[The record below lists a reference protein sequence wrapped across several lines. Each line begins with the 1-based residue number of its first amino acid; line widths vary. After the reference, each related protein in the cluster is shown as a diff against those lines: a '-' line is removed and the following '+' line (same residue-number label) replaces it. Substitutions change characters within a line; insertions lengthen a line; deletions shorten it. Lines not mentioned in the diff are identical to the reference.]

1 MKITAGGILRTTS
14 FRVAAL
20 YALLY
25 ALLTGAIV
33 TVVFT
38 FAEHEIHTEVRAGL
52 IDESTALTSLL
63 QVRGPDVLEQI
74 VQTRSEHETPEGEA
88 QPGNPDRRYYVLA
101 TAQNK
106 VLVGDIEHWPEGAPA
121 QGWYSFKVKKF
132 GAALGL
138 VTPLANG
145 MKLLVAQSLAGP
157 NALSAA
163 IGRWVVIGA
172 LIALLAG
179 LAGGFF
185 VGARVM
191 RHINRA
197 AGAAERIQAGQ
208 LSERLPGGG
217 PSEQRVLARAFNSML
232 ERIEAAVIGLRD
244 VAARTAHEMQH
255 PLTRADQ
262 ALARAEQTPSRE
274 DAAAEVAAARKEIH
288 ELANR
293 VEALL
298 RLARLEGDSA
308 REFFR
313 ELDLAALA
321 ADVVDLYVPLAEE
334 HSQTLTLSPADPT
347 NLVGD
352 RQLLA
357 QALANL
363 LDNALKYAPAG
374 RIEVRLSAAADHVT
388 LEVRDD
394 GSGPGPMKAARGSG
408 LGLPIARAI
417 AQLHGGS
424 LELAQ
429 ENGGFSARLILR
441 SRSLPGSPT
450 KA

>member
-1 MKITAGGILRTTS
+1 MKIPASGILRTTS

-33 TVVFT
+33 TVVYT
-38 FAEHEIHTEVRAGL
+38 FAEHEIHTEVQAGL
-52 IDESTALTSLL
+52 IDESTALTALL
-63 QVRGPDVLEQI
+63 QVRGPAVLEQI
-74 VQTRSEHETPEGEA
+74 VEIRSEHETPQGEA
-88 QPGNPDRRYYVLA
+88 EPGNPDRRYYILA

-106 VLVGDIEHWPEGAPA
+106 VLVGDIPDWPKDAPA
-121 QGWYSFKVKKF
+121 KGWYSFQVKKF

-138 VTPLANG
+138 VTPLPNG

-163 IGRWVVIGA
+163 IGFWVIIGA
-172 LIALLAG
+172 LLALLAG
-179 LAGGFF
+179 LAGGFL
-185 VGARVM
+185 VGGRVM

-197 AGAAERIQAGQ
+197 ARTAERIQAGQ

-217 PSEQRVLARAFNSML
+217 PSEQRVLAGAFNAML
-232 ERIEAAVIGLRD
+232 ERIETAVIGLRD
-244 VAARTAHEMQH
+244 VASRTAHEMKH

-262 ALARAEQTPSRE
+262 ALARAEQTPNRE
-274 DAAAEVAAARKEIH
+274 DAAAEIASARQEIH

-293 VEALL
+293 IEALL

-308 REFFR
+308 REFFS
-313 ELDLAALA
+313 EMDLVALA

-334 HSQTLTLSPADPT
+334 HGQTLTLSPADPISI
-347 NLVGD
+347 VGD

-374 RIEVRLSAAADHVT
+374 RIEVRLHTVAEQVT

-424 LELAQ
+424 LELVPEAD
-429 ENGGFSARLILR
+429 GFSARLILR
-441 SRSLPGSPT
+441 SRS
-450 KA
+450 

>member
-1 MKITAGGILRTTS
+1 MRPGAGGILHTTS

-20 YALLY
+20 YALIY

-33 TVVFT
+33 TVVYA
-38 FAEHEIHTEVRAGL
+38 FAEHEIHTEVQAGL

-63 QVRGPDVLEQI
+63 QVRGPDVLKQI
-74 VQTRSEHETPEGEA
+74 IETRSRHEAPEGKTE
-88 QPGNPDRRYYVLA
+88 PGNPDRRYYVLA
-101 TAQNK
+101 TARNE
-106 VLVGDIEHWPEGAPA
+106 VLVGDLKRWPEGAPA
-121 QGWYSFKVKKF
+121 KGWYRFRAGKF

-157 NALSAA
+157 DALSAT
-163 IGRWVVIGA
+163 IGRWVIIGA
-172 LIALLAG
+172 LLALLAG
-179 LAGGFF
+179 LAGGFL

-191 RHINRA
+191 RHIDRA
-197 AGAAERIQAGQ
+197 ARAAERIQAGQ

-217 PSEQRVLARAFNSML
+217 PSEQQVLAGAFNAML

-244 VAARTAHEMQH
+244 VASRTAHEMQH

-262 ALARAEQTPSRE
+262 ALARAEQTPNRE
-274 DAAAEVAAARKEIH
+274 DVAAEVANARKEIH

-293 VEALL
+293 IEALL

-313 ELDLAALA
+313 EMDLAALA
-321 ADVVDLYVPLAEE
+321 ADVVDLYLPLAEE
-334 HSQTLTLSPADPT
+334 HGQTLTLSHADPASI
-347 NLVGD
+347 VGD

-374 RIEVRLSAAADHVT
+374 RIEVRLQTAADRVT
-388 LEVRDD
+388 LEVHDD
-394 GSGPGPMKAARGSG
+394 GSGSGPTKAARGSG

-424 LELAQ
+424 LELVPEA
-429 ENGGFSARLILR
+429 GGFSARLILR
-441 SRSLPGSPT
+441 SRSLPGSPA

>member
-1 MKITAGGILRTTS
+1 MRSGAGGILRTTS

-20 YALLY
+20 YALIY

-33 TVVFT
+33 TVVYT
-38 FAEHEIHTEVRAGL
+38 FAEHEIHTEVQAGL

-63 QVRGPDVLEQI
+63 QVRGPDILEQI
-74 VQTRSEHETPEGEA
+74 VATRSEHETPGGKAE
-88 QPGNPDRRYYVLA
+88 PDNPDRRYYVLA
-101 TAQNK
+101 TAENK
-106 VLVGDIEHWPEGAPA
+106 VLVGDLKLWPEGAPT
-121 QGWYSFKVKKF
+121 QGWYHFRVKKF

-157 NALSAA
+157 DALSAA

-172 LIALLAG
+172 LLALFAG
-179 LAGGFF
+179 LAGGFL
-185 VGARVM
+185 VGARAM
-191 RHINRA
+191 HYINRA
-197 AGAAERIQAGQ
+197 AHTAERIQAGR
-208 LSERLPGGG
+208 LSERLPVSG

-232 ERIEAAVIGLRD
+232 ERIETAVIGLRD
-244 VAARTAHEMQH
+244 LAARTAHEMQH

-262 ALARAEQTPSRE
+262 ALARAEQASDPA
-274 DAAAEVAAARKEIH
+274 DASAEVAAARKEIH

-313 ELDLAALA
+313 ELDLSALA

-334 HSQTLTLSPADPT
+334 RSQTLELSSAGSI

-374 RIEVRLSAAADHVT
+374 RIEVRLQETDGCVM
-388 LEVRDD
+388 LEVRDG
-394 GSGPGPMKAARGSG
+394 GSGPGPTRAARGSG

-417 AQLHGGS
+417 AQLHGGR
-424 LELAQ
+424 LDLVQ
-429 ENGGFSARLILR
+429 ETGGFSARLILR
-441 SRSLPGSPT
+441 SESSSGSPA
-450 KA
+450 KR